1 VKIAE
6 IFASKVTRD
15 IPPVI
20 YFHEQDPARV
30 KDEVSEYIVTGGYPK
45 GHVLH
50 LRHSDGIHEQYV
62 RLLGRIAAELDRKGG
77 PELPACWI
85 SGFFGSGK
93 SSFAKLL
100 GLALDGM
107 VLPDGRPLFEALLAR
122 DQSPLAP
129 EFRQAWE
136 ALAARVKPLAVV
148 FDVGAVARDDEQVH
162 TAVKRMVQERL
173 GYCKVSRYVADT
185 ELDLELDGHWE
196 RFLEVARQTLGKPWE
211 EARQEQLAE
220 DAFSEVMS
228 ALFPTRFPDPFT
240 WLDVKSGAEDG
251 ARTGAAETV
260 KALGAML
267 DRRAPG
273 RTLFLVVDEV
283 SQYVHDDDHR
293 MLKLQSFVEAL
304 GQRLRGRVWLLAT
317 GQQKLEEDLE
327 GSNLTKL
334 KDRFPKELRVHLSST
349 NIRDV
354 VHKRLLHKNEAGEEA
369 VRQLFRSHRSHLAN
383 YGFECDGI
391 SEVDFVHVYPM
402 LPGHVDLLMEIASQL
417 RRRSS
422 RVKGDDHAIR
432 GLLQL
437 LGEIFRQQR
446 FHEEELGALLTLDRI
461 YDVQSTALEAD
472 VQNTMARLLAH
483 ADVQDDLL
491 ARRAAKAV
499 ALLEQVQET
508 MPTTARLVAKCLYD
522 RMGLGNREPEVA
534 RALERL
540 RELGFLTLSE
550 KQGYRIQSSAGQE
563 WARDRD
569 SYQVTGTEV
578 SKTVRERLRLIVGEA
593 AANRPKLRGRGFPV
607 AALFSDGRDY
617 TEDRVVSPADAA
629 VVTFDLQFRKRQE
642 EVARERW
649 LPRSSEETAR
659 NRILWVSGAA
669 RRLEER
675 VRELVKSRH
684 AVDRFGQLLSTL
696 PEGRRRAFFDEQT
709 RLEGLEKEVNDLIC
723 EVFLEGQLYFR
734 SREIS
739 PLDYGGGFAGAL
751 VAVAE
756 EVLPSLY
763 EHFVD
768 LAITDGELRQLLQ
781 DDLLAPSPKFMP
793 GGLGILE
800 LDSGK
805 YVPTCKGEVPARI
818 LEFLKAEKGASGSTL
833 LAAFGGPP
841 YGYPGDVIRACV
853 LGLLRAHRITVRSE
867 ANQKITSYRDVG
879 VQDLF
884 TKDRDFKKA
893 DFLLKEDETI
903 TGRDRVAMRKLFC
916 DSLGKEVGADEEHL
930 ADAVFEHFPAQ
941 AERLREVY
949 ARLARLPEKPP
960 LPKPLADLDRTLE
973 RCMGSRYIEQ
983 TLLALRKHLPALRD
997 GFAELSI
1004 YHADLTSE
1012 ALDRVRE
1019 AGDVLTVQG
1028 LQLEALG
1035 VDGEVTEARQ
1045 ALDRHLRGARPW
1057 RDSAS
1062 LRPPVEMLRERYI
1075 QERRSLLAGNAAQAE
1090 EVRTRVK
1097 IRADFRDLDPS
1108 EQAHVLAPI
1117 NSALCDTT
1125 AEAVAPELS
1134 FLRDSVPARLREAEG
1149 QAQQRLD
1156 DLIARKKDQHV
1167 VAFPLA
1173 VHGRELATEADVEAL
1188 LDELRERLVQ
1198 QLKANTRIRIV

>member
-1 VKIAE
+1 MQIAD
-6 IFASKVTRD
+6 IFASDVTRD

-30 KDEVSEYIVTGGYPK
+30 KAEVDEYIVTGGYPK
-45 GHVLH
+45 GHILH
-50 LRHSDGIHEQYV
+50 HEGIHEQYV
-62 RLLGRIAAELDRKGG
+62 RLLRNMSAELDKKAG
-77 PELPACWI
+77 PELPACWV

-100 GLALDGM
+100 GLALDGLR
-107 VLPDGRPLFEALLAR
+107 LPDDRPLIEALLAR
-122 DQSPLAP
+122 DLSPMSP
-129 EFRQAWE
+129 EFHEAWHALE
-136 ALAARVKPLAVV
+136 AKVKPMAVV
-148 FDVGAVARDDEQVH
+148 FDIGAVARDDEQIH

-173 GYCKVSRYVADT
+173 SYCPRSHYVADT
-185 ELDLELDGHWE
+185 ELQLELDGHWE
-196 RFLEVARQTLGKPWE
+196 RFLEVARETLGKPWE
-211 EARQEQLAE
+211 EARHDQLAE

-228 ALFPTRFPDPFT
+228 ALFPNRFPDAFT
-240 WLDVKSGAEDG
+240 WLDVKSGAGGG
-251 ARTGAAETV
+251 AGTGAAETV
-260 KALGAML
+260 QAIGAML

-283 SQYVHDDDHR
+283 SQYVHDDDNR
-293 MLKLQSFVEAL
+293 MLKLQSFVSAL
-304 GQRLRGRVWLLAT
+304 GQRLRGRVWLVAT

-334 KDRFPKELRVHLSST
+334 KDRFPKELRVHLSSS

-354 VHKRLLHKNEAGEEA
+354 VHKRLLRKAEAGEEA
-369 VRQLFRSHRSHLAN
+369 VRQLFRGHRSHLAN
-383 YGFECDGI
+383 YGFQCESV

-402 LPGHVDLLMEIASQL
+402 LPGHVDLLMEIASNL

-446 FHEEELGALLTLDRI
+446 FHQEELGALLTLDRI
-461 YDVQSTALEAD
+461 YDVQYTALEAD
-472 VQNTMARLLAH
+472 VQNTMGRLLGH
-483 ADVQDDLL
+483 ADLQDDHL

-508 MPTTARLVAKCLYD
+508 MPTTARLVAQCLYE

-534 RALERL
+534 KALERL

-550 KQGYRIQSSAGQE
+550 KHGYRVQSSAGQE

-578 SKTVRERLRLIVGEA
+578 SRTVRERLRQILGTAE
-593 AANRPKLRGRGFPV
+593 RPKLRGRGFPI

-629 VVTFDLQFRKRQE
+629 VVTFDLQFRKRPE
-642 EVARERW
+642 EVVRERW

-669 RRLEER
+669 RRLEEK
-675 VRELVKSRH
+675 VRELCKSAH
-684 AVDRFGQLLSTL
+684 AVERFGQLLSTL
-696 PEGRRRAFFDEQT
+696 PEGRRRAYFDEQT
-709 RLEGLEKEVNDLIC
+709 RLEGLEKEVNDLIQ
-723 EVFLEGQLYFR
+723 EVFLEGKLYFR
-734 SREIS
+734 SRELS
-739 PLDYGGGFAGAL
+739 PRDYGGGFAGAL
-751 VAVAE
+751 VGVAE
-756 EVLPSLY
+756 DVLPGLY

-781 DDLLAPSPKFMP
+781 DNLNGPSAKFMP

-805 YVPTCKGEVPARI
+805 YVATCKGEVPARI
-818 LEFLKAEKGASGSTL
+818 LEFLKAEKGASGSSL

-841 YGYPGDVIRACV
+841 YGYPGDVIRSCV
-853 LGLLRAHRITVRSE
+853 LGLLRAGRITARTES
-867 ANQKITSYRDVG
+867 NQKMTSYRDVG

-884 TKDRDFKKA
+884 TKDRDFKRA
-893 DFLLKEDETI
+893 DFLLKEDEAI
-903 TGRDRVAMRKLFC
+903 TARDRVAMRKLFQ
-916 DSLGKEVGADEEHL
+916 DLLGKDVEPDNEHL

-941 AERLREVY
+941 AEKLREVH
-949 ARLARLPEKPP
+949 ARLARLPERPP
-960 LPKPLADLDRTLE
+960 LPQPLADLDRTLE

-997 GFAELSI
+997 GLTELAI
-1004 YHADLTSE
+1004 YHADLTAD
-1012 ALDRVRE
+1012 ALDRIRE
-1019 AGDVLTVQG
+1019 AGEVLAVQAPQ
-1028 LQLEALG
+1028 LQAVGVDEVEEAREALR
-1035 VDGEVTEARQ
+1035 E
-1045 ALDRHLRGARPW
+1045 HLASARPW

-1062 LRPPVEMLRERYI
+1062 LRPRVEAIRERYV
-1075 QERRSLLAGNAAQAE
+1075 QERRALIAASQTLAE
-1090 EVRTRVK
+1090 EARTRVK
-1097 IRADFRDLDPS
+1097 TRPDFRELDES
-1108 EQAHVLAPI
+1108 EGAHVLAPLS
-1117 NSALCDTT
+1117 SALCDTT

-1134 FLRDSVPARLREAEG
+1134 FLRDSVPARLREAETE
-1149 QAQQRLD
+1149 AQRRLD
-1156 DLIARKKDQHV
+1156 EAIARKKKKQV
-1167 VAFPLA
+1167 IAVPLSLQ
-1173 VHGRELATEADVEAL
+1173 GRELATEAEVDAML
-1188 LDELRERLVQ
+1188 RELRERLVK
-1198 QLKANTRIRIV
+1198 QLRANTNICIRLT